1 MARPPIRILGIDP
14 ALRASGFGMVCGAQ
28 GRVKAERWTVLQA
41 HRAWTHTM
49 CLARLHAEVLDWLG
63 AQPVTAV
70 ALEDPFW
77 SRNVRTAITL
87 GEVRGVVLAA
97 CGQAG
102 VPVFGYAPREVKQ
115 AVAGRG
121 AATKE
126 QVQRMLSAILGI
138 TDALPE
144 DASDALAV
152 ALCHEH
158 RRSGRS
164 GLERPAL

>member
-14 ALRASGFGMVCGAQ
+14 ALRASGFGMICAEQ
-28 GRVKAERWTVLQA
+28 GRVRAERWAVLQA
-41 HRAWTHTM
+41 RRDWTHTT
-49 CLARLHAEVLDWLG
+49 CLAGLHAEVLSWIG
-63 AQPVTAV
+63 AQPVAAV

-126 QVQRMLSAILGI
+126 QVQRMLDAILGLND
-138 TDALPE
+138 TLPE

-158 RRSGRS
+158 RRSSRS
-164 GLERPAL
+164 GRERSAL